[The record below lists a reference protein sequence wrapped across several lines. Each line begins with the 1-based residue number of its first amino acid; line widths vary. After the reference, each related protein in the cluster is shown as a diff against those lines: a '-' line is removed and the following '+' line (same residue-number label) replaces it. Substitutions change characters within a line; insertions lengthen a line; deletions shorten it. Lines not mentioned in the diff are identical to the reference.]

1 DMAFAH
7 VGDVS
12 RAPLAEADH
21 HAALLLDAAHRE
33 PGPAPI
39 APLLAVDDRQQH
51 FGLHF
56 SDAGPVVLQ
65 PALLRRH
72 LRRGIGV
79 LRRAAAAHA
88 EVRAARRAAAGGLA
102 QDCHRPA
109 EVEFRLLPENPAG
122 DALAWQRAF
131 DEHHL
136 ALRVAR
142 DTASLGVERVDA
154 EDQVFQSDRNSR
166 QCGRS
171 CLSRLVFSRLHSW
184 AYWSLVNAPRCSWKR
199 RYSR

>member
-1 DMAFAH
+1 MAFAH
-7 VGDVS
+7 IGDVS
-12 RAPLAEADH
+12 RAPFAKADH
-21 HAALLLDAAHRE
+21 HAALLLDAPHRQ
-33 PGPAPI
+33 PGSAPI

-51 FGLHF
+51 FRLHF
-56 SDAGPVVLQ
+56 SNASQVVLQ
-65 PALLRRH
+65 AALLRRH
-72 LRRGIGV
+72 LRRGIGL

-102 QDCHRPA
+102 QYFDCPA
-109 EVEFRLLPENPAG
+109 EIEFRFLLENPAG
-122 DALAWQRAF
+122 DALAGQRAF

-142 DTASLGVERVDA
+142 DAASLGVERVDA

-184 AYWSLVNAPRCSWKR
+184 AYWSLVSAPRSSWKR